1 MDKLEYLMSPTY
13 LENISKCVRCGGCKA
28 NCPTYDEGLT
38 ETAGARGR
46 LTLLRGLLT
55 EQLSPSASLRER
67 IYDCL
72 LCGACEKLC
81 PLHVDIT
88 EAIRHGRSLLPASD
102 LAGRCIRFFIRF
114 SVKRPDLSF
123 RIAQMLQ
130 HTVSPYLF
138 RKGIIPFPL
147 SLPDIPLKDDRQVY
161 KPEKKLGR
169 IALFTGC
176 STNYLFPSLGASLI
190 NVLIHL
196 GYEVVLPKGEVCC
209 GAPLRSLGMEDEAVE
224 LANKNYDVFGKLNAE
239 AIISLCPTCVLS
251 LKVHYPKLI
260 GKELSNVMDISSF
273 LSDKLNSSQLSEV
286 RSLKSVTY
294 HDPCHMI
301 YSLGVEKEPRELIRS
316 AGVDLVDA
324 GQQGCCGFG
333 GVFSLC
339 YKDISRNL
347 RGKTADAYK
356 RTGAD
361 ALVTSC
367 PGCMLQL
374 GTGLKDKPVLHII
387 ELLEEAI
394 CQNI

>member
-1 MDKLEYLMSPTY
+1 MSLTY
-13 LENISKCVRCGGCKA
+13 LEDISKCVRCGGCKA

-38 ETAGARGR
+38 EAKGARGR

-55 EQLSPSASLRER
+55 GQLSPSPSLRER

-81 PLHVDIT
+81 PLHVEIT
-88 EAIRHGRSLLPASD
+88 EAIRHGRRLLPASD
-102 LAGRCIRFFIRF
+102 RSERCIRFLMRF
-114 SVKRPDLSF
+114 SMKRPNLSF
-123 RIAQMLQ
+123 KIAQMLQ
-130 HTVSPYLF
+130 QTVSPYLF
-138 RKGIIPFPL
+138 RKGIIPFSL
-147 SLPDIPLKDDRQVY
+147 SLPGVPLKDDQQVY

-176 STNYLFPSLGASLI
+176 STNYVFPYVGASLI
-190 NVLIHL
+190 NVLVHL

-209 GAPLRSLGMEDEAVE
+209 GAPFSSLGMEEEATE
-224 LANKNYDVFGKLNAE
+224 LAGKNFDVFGKLNAE

-251 LKVHYPKLI
+251 LKVRYPKLI
-260 GKELSNVMDISSF
+260 GKELSNVMDISTF
-273 LSDKLNSSQLSEV
+273 LSLKLDASQLSQV
-286 RSLKSVTY
+286 RSLGSVTY

-301 YSLGVEKEPRELIRS
+301 HSLGIAKEPRELIRGT
-316 AGVDLVDA
+316 GVNLIEA
-324 GQQGCCGFG
+324 GQQSCCGFG

-339 YKDISRNL
+339 HKDISRNL
-347 RGKTADAYK
+347 MDRSAGVYAG
-356 RTGAD
+356 TGAD
-361 ALVTSC
+361 AVITSC

-374 GTGLKDKPVLHII
+374 GTGMKNRPVLHII